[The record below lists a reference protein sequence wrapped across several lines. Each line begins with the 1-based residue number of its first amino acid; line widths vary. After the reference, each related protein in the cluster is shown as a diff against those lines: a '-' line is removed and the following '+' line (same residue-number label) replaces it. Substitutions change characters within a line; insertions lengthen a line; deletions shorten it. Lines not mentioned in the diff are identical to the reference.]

1 MPCRPIRSVADMPAS
16 RAPTRQQANRRSA
29 AIIAILGLSALFGL
43 TACDGSSTASPTN
56 FPTGP
61 TIATPP
67 PSGSAAAPTSAT
79 SASPVP
85 VATESNPPGDIPD
98 NQAYVAFT
106 PVGGPYRVSV
116 PEGWART
123 VKGSDATFMDKLN
136 SIHVAVKPAAVAPS
150 FASVSTVD
158 VTALAAS
165 VSKFQLIKVT
175 TFARPGGT
183 GFLVTYL
190 MDSAP
195 DSVTN
200 KVVRDAVER
209 YAYWK
214 SGQESVV
221 TLTAPQGSDNVDPW
235 RKVTDSFRWSK

>member
-1 MPCRPIRSVADMPAS
+1 MPAS
-16 RAPTRQQANRRSA
+16 RALPHQQINRRSA
-29 AIIAILGLSALFGL
+29 AILAVLGLPALFGL
-43 TACDGSSTASPTN
+43 TACGGSSTASPTN
-56 FPTGP
+56 SPTQA
-61 TIATPP
+61 TIASPP
-67 PSGSAAAPTSAT
+67 LSASPVVSASPT
-79 SASPVP
+79 SASPGP
-85 VATESNPPGDIPD
+85 VTTESNPPGDIPD

-106 PVGGPYRVSV
+106 PVGGPYTVSV

-123 VKGSDATFMDKLN
+123 VKGSDATFTDKLN
-136 SIHVAVKPAAVAPS
+136 SIHVAVTPAAVAPT

-158 VTALAAS
+158 VPALAAS

-183 GFLVTYL
+183 GFLITYL

-195 DSVTN
+195 DPVTN

-214 SGQESVV
+214 SGQEAVV
-221 TLTAPQGSDNVDPW
+221 SLSAPQGSDNVDPW